1 MELIVSE
8 KIIVVEDDID
18 QRMNIGKAFAKAAG
32 SAPTLD
38 FCSCLEALKIPF
50 EYHAYNLAIVD
61 FGPNPEL
68 ASIAAKAIRTVQNE
82 LDIVLLAPTYEF
94 SIPSDIMKMELGPL
108 MLSDETGLGKLPGL
122 AMDIIESGQKR
133 SRGKVHNEDLE
144 KRNRELRE
152 ITDALAR
159 QSVNLLH
166 LKNELSAEKSKIET
180 IINGM
185 GDGMMF
191 FSVDGALDVINPV
204 AMKIA
209 PGYDK
214 GKKLTLDEFIDQ
226 LNAKP
231 VNGGASEEG
240 RDIVYEAVIGG
251 EIYKIRATYVSN
263 ADGVAAGTLLLLTNI
278 TREKE
283 YERLK
288 NDFSSMIS
296 HELRTPLT
304 SISAAVDNLARG
316 NLGLVTP
323 DQKKFLDI
331 IARNV
336 KRQQAMIDDLLD
348 LSKLETGQMK
358 LDVIKTDVSKLIL
371 QEVEQY
377 SLAFRDK
384 NVELTATRENSREE
398 IEADPNLITQ
408 VLNNLLSNA
417 LKFTEPG
424 GRVEVLSDM
433 VEKDGKRWCRIIVS
447 DTGIGVSNGQADRIF
462 DKYIQADSSTR
473 RRYPGTGLGL
483 AICKEIVEAHHGD
496 ITLESKPGEGS
507 RFIIL
512 IPVKWARDNDTH
524 T

>member
-1 MELIVSE
+1 MSE

-18 QRMNIGKAFAKAAG
+18 QRMNIGKAFEKAAS

-38 FCSCLEALKIPF
+38 FCSCMEALKIPF

-68 ASIAAKAIRTVQNE
+68 ASLAAKTMKAVRSE
-82 LDIVLLAPTYEF
+82 LDIIILAPTHEF
-94 SIPSDIMKMELGPL
+94 SIPAEIMEMELGPL
-108 MLSDETGLGKLPGL
+108 ILSDETGLAGLPGL
-122 AMDIIESGQKR
+122 AIDIIESGQKR
-133 SRGKVHNEDLE
+133 SRDKVHNEDLE
-144 KRNRELRE
+144 KRNRELRK

-166 LKNELSAEKSKIET
+166 LRNELSAEKSKIET
-180 IINGM
+180 VINGM

-191 FSVDGALDVINPV
+191 FSVDGSLEVINPV

-209 PGYDK
+209 PGYSK
-214 GKKLTLDEFIDQ
+214 GKNLTLDKFISQ

-231 VNGGASEEG
+231 VNDGAPSDKN
-240 RDIVYEAVIGG
+240 DIVYEAVIGG
-251 EIYKIRATYVSN
+251 KIYKIRSTNVSN

-278 TREKE
+278 TKEKE
-283 YERLK
+283 YELLK

-358 LDVIKTDVSKLIL
+358 LDVIKTDISKLIL
-371 QEVEQY
+371 QGVEQF
-377 SLAFRDK
+377 SLAFKDK
-384 NVELTATRENSREE
+384 NVELIATHEISHEE
-398 IEADPNLITQ
+398 IEADPNLLTQ

-417 LKFTEPG
+417 LKFTESG
-424 GRVEVLSDM
+424 GSVEVLSDM
-433 VEKDGKRWCRIIVS
+433 VERNGEKWCRIIVS
-447 DTGIGVSNGQADRIF
+447 DTGIGVDSDQADRIF

-483 AICKEIVEAHHGD
+483 AICKEIVEAHHGR
-496 ITLESKPGEGS
+496 ITLESKLGEGS
-507 RFIIL
+507 RFTIL
-512 IPVKWARDNDTH
+512 IPAKWDAGP
-524 T
+524 